1 MSIAEKV
8 KAAGASFIRGGAYKP
23 RTSPYS
29 FQGLG
34 EEGLPVPCRGEQEN
48 RAPVVTEIM
57 DQRSGANT
65 SIYRDIIQIGA
76 RNMQNFRLLLEV
88 GMQ

>member
-29 FQGLG
+29 FQALEKKGFST
-34 EEGLPVPCRGEQEN
+34 CRGEQEN
-48 RAPVVTEIM
+48 RLPVVTAEIM
-57 DQRSGANT
+57 IRDLETILQYT
-65 SIYRDIIQIGA
+65 DIIQ
-76 RNMQNFRLLLEV
+76 
-88 GMQ
+88 